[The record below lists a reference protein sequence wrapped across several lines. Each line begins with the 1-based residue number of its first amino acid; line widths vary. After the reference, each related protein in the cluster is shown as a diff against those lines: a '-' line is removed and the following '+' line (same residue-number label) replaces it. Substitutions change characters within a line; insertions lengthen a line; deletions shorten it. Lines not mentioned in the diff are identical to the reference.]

1 MPSLGVR
8 SLWLEEFKHM
18 PYHTWVPILTN
29 YSLISQMKKYTWTA
43 LLFWMVTEA
52 NGTCMKNLKVQ
63 VISLMYITREPN
75 ENSVHTWPLCPVLQ
89 QNTMGVGSLLCN
101 PGFEVITSNTQDN
114 FETSNWTR
122 FYASIAKIEVK
133 MPPVQWWSQT
143 MITKVA

>member
-1 MPSLGVR
+1 
-8 SLWLEEFKHM
+8 
-18 PYHTWVPILTN
+18 
-29 YSLISQMKKYTWTA
+29 
-43 LLFWMVTEA
+43 
-52 NGTCMKNLKVQ
+52 MKNLKVQ
-63 VISLMYITREPN
+63 MIFQATDITREPN
-75 ENSVHTWPLCPVLQ
+75 ERPLCPVLQ